1 MGDVNPN
8 NMGPELRKKLVE
20 LDKELEEGDI
30 TEKGYQKKKAKI
42 LEQFQVH
49 YYENT
54 RDSGFVH
61 ASNPH
66 LPPAGSSRPDSP
78 IAGASTPDL
87 VRHSSNHRYARDE
100 IRYRSEI
107 REEAVKEALQKDPLV
122 CLDSVRP
129 SKRRQHNSCIPEP
142 GPSHARSESGS
153 ESSFGTNSS
162 QRHHNLTSTT
172 VPPPAMSQQQSR
184 FLESAEV
191 FHKMSD
197 PTPATKLAN
206 LRITDGALPTTT
218 PPTNSIT
225 ANTPSAVPTTAPSL
239 LPRVQQQQAFVS
251 GDNIHPV
258 ATSLA
263 GSSQASPL
271 ASNQTGGSVD
281 GGLYRPSLTTSI
293 AEITPHQLQQ
303 QTQSM
308 YQSGLVC
315 PARVS
320 EKIQQLVN
328 TLKRPKRRPLP
339 EYFIDEDDQILVQPV
354 IDPNAPKPLGA
365 VTEPLIGE
373 KLVVPTGL
381 PRNIE
386 SALQRY
392 ASVIGKTPALTCLE
406 PSGRSTQVVSYAKL
420 LQRSNRIAFLLLN
433 KLGHRG
439 GHSLKPRD
447 RVALVYTSNDPI
459 SFLIAF
465 YGCLL
470 ASVIPIA
477 IEVPSTKK
485 YTYAKDG
492 SVRGVMVSRKAA
504 LAHCRALTAACHYSE
519 GDVMVCVVDCR
530 REAGLWHAALA
541 DSSCQNMGFLLSSL
555 DARVVLTDEQV
566 YKSLARTPSGDIAPL
581 PGWPQQIIWI
591 NTDHHG
597 GGGII
602 GSNGKKVP
610 KDWTLPERLPPEET
624 IYIEGVF
631 NGMHIVFV
639 PFNVLQ
645 MDPGSWIRMVTKYR
659 ASVAIVKSRDLHWA
673 LLAERDHPYVNLSSL
688 RALLVTDGHN
698 PWSLNSCDLF
708 AVKFKSRGFN
718 PSAICPIAGSS
729 ETLTLSLRRP
739 IPPTSATNAGS
750 GTGGLFGLHSNGAL
764 NRGMLMPNNTSP
776 QHTLMGGNSCAP
788 QPASAARGIISIH
801 ALSYGVIRVD
811 SEDSF
816 TSLTLQDCGQ
826 VLPGAAMVVV
836 SLGPKP
842 TLCKTD
848 EIGELCISADYVGTG
863 YWGLRGQTGSH
874 FCLQPTHDDGRHIAV
889 NLNSSTAAVPTSS
902 GALHAPT
909 ANAGMT
915 TTSKFVRSGLIGF
928 PGPASSGGLIFICG
942 SIDGVL
948 SVAGRR
954 HNANDIIATVIA
966 VQPTKIVY
974 RGRIAVFS
982 IEMLKDERIV
992 VIAELRHGF
1001 SEEAAFSWMSQ
1012 VLQAVDSIH
1021 QVSVYALALVP
1032 QNHLPR
1038 TPFGGIHVHEIR
1050 RLFSEGQLH
1059 PIMLLLCPHS
1069 AIQNLPQPRTQ
1080 TAAHLVGASAMMV
1093 GQVVQGIRMAEAH
1106 GRLLSSA
1113 HHGSM
1118 TALGPGAPDTGQQQT
1133 VTEVL
1138 IWRATHTPEDRLFSV
1153 YNAKGAVIASLT
1165 CHQLHQKAERLGS
1178 LLQEK
1183 GNVKPGS
1190 VVAIMFM
1197 PGIEMVCAFYAC
1209 LYIAAIPVLVRPP
1222 QQPRS
1227 SLLGVGSGSA
1237 NTTGI
1242 STSGGSGGSGGLF
1255 GGSSLDLSASRSSLE
1270 PSPPPA
1276 QICFADSVTMAW
1288 NVVSSSQA
1296 VVCLTQASIIKLI
1309 KSKEA
1314 ANRIPV
1320 VSWPPLLDYDES
1332 WRKKLTTVY
1341 QPHSPD
1347 IEVAYLDFTP
1357 STTGTLTG
1365 VEVTH
1370 SVASALCR
1378 AQKMQCEFYP
1388 ARELVLSLEPYSG
1401 LSASLWLLTS
1411 IYCGHHSILVP
1422 PHVTE
1427 VAPDLWLTLCSQRRI
1442 REAFC
1447 SYATIKLATIY
1458 SAKMISSMKLKEVTL
1473 ENLRSLVIVS
1483 EERPRVNLTSLF
1495 TKMFAAVNLNPRAV
1509 STSFGCRANLTMCLQ
1524 GASSPDITTVYVDRV
1539 SLRNDRVNLLERGSP
1554 NSLCLMESGKLLPG
1568 VHVAIANPD
1577 TLGQCAD
1584 SHLGEIWVSS
1594 PHNSTRLLGPFNINS
1609 IVPIHA
1615 TSTVRSDLS
1624 SNTSSSAAGGGGVA
1638 YENAPSDPLR
1648 ARFVAGDTDRVYART
1663 GFLGF
1668 VRRTEL
1674 TQSDGA
1680 LHDAVFVVGSLAES
1694 MMLRGMRF
1702 YPMDIENTVLR
1713 SHRNINECAVFTW
1726 SDLLVVVVELLG
1738 EESEALDLVHPIT
1751 ASVLREHQLIVGVV
1765 VVVDRDTVRVDFY
1778 GEKQRILLRDN
1789 FVSDELDPIYV
1800 SYNM

>member
-1 MGDVNPN
+1 MGF
-8 NMGPELRKKLVE
+8 LLSS
-20 LDKELEEGDI
+20 LDARVVLTNDQVYKSLARTPSGDI
-30 TEKGYQKKKAKI
+30 A
-42 LEQFQVH
+42 
-49 YYENT
+49 
-54 RDSGFVH
+54 
-61 ASNPH
+61 P
-66 LPPAGSSRPDSP
+66 LPGWP
-78 IAGASTPDL
+78 
-87 VRHSSNHRYARDE
+87 
-100 IRYRSEI
+100 
-107 REEAVKEALQKDPLV
+107 
-122 CLDSVRP
+122 
-129 SKRRQHNSCIPEP
+129 
-142 GPSHARSESGS
+142 
-153 ESSFGTNSS
+153 
-162 QRHHNLTSTT
+162 
-172 VPPPAMSQQQSR
+172 
-184 FLESAEV
+184 
-191 FHKMSD
+191 
-197 PTPATKLAN
+197 
-206 LRITDGALPTTT
+206 
-218 PPTNSIT
+218 
-225 ANTPSAVPTTAPSL
+225 
-239 LPRVQQQQAFVS
+239 
-251 GDNIHPV
+251 
-258 ATSLA
+258 
-263 GSSQASPL
+263 
-271 ASNQTGGSVD
+271 
-281 GGLYRPSLTTSI
+281 
-293 AEITPHQLQQ
+293 
-303 QTQSM
+303 
-308 YQSGLVC
+308 
-315 PARVS
+315 
-320 EKIQQLVN
+320 QQLIWIN
-328 TLKRPKRRPLP
+328 T
-339 EYFIDEDDQILVQPV
+339 DHHGGG
-354 IDPNAPKPLGA
+354 GA
-365 VTEPLIGE
+365 G
-373 KLVVPTGL
+373 
-381 PRNIE
+381 
-386 SALQRY
+386 
-392 ASVIGKTPALTCLE
+392 
-406 PSGRSTQVVSYAKL
+406 
-420 LQRSNRIAFLLLN
+420 
-433 KLGHRG
+433 
-439 GHSLKPRD
+439 
-447 RVALVYTSNDPI
+447 
-459 SFLIAF
+459 
-465 YGCLL
+465 
-470 ASVIPIA
+470 
-477 IEVPSTKK
+477 KK

-492 SVRGVMVSRKAA
+492 SVRGVMVSRKAV

-541 DSSCQNMGFLLSSL
+541 S
-555 DARVVLTDEQV
+555 
-566 YKSLARTPSGDIAPL
+566 
-581 PGWPQQIIWI
+581 
-591 NTDHHG
+591 
-597 GGGII
+597 
-602 GSNGKKVP
+602 
-610 KDWTLPERLPPEET
+610 
-624 IYIEGVF
+624 VF
-631 NGMHIVFV
+631 NGMHVVFV

-708 AVKFKSRGFN
+708 AVKFKPRGFN
-718 PSAICPIAGSS
+718 PNAICPIAGSS

-739 IPPTSATNAGS
+739 VPPSSATNAAS
-750 GTGGLFGLHSNGAL
+750 GAGGLFSLHSNGAL
-764 NRGMLMPNNTSP
+764 NRGMLMPNNASP
-776 QHTLMGGNSCAP
+776 QHTLMGGNACAP

-842 TLCKTD
+842 TICKTD

-874 FCLQPTHDDGRHIAV
+874 FCLQPIHDDGRLVVV
-889 NLNSSTAAVPTSS
+889 NLNSSTAAVPASA
-902 GALHAPT
+902 GALHVPV
-909 ANAGMT
+909 ANAGM

-928 PGPASSGGLIFICG
+928 PGPVSSGGLIFICG

-1093 GQVVQGIRMAEAH
+1093 GQVVQGARMAEAH

-1118 TALGPGAPDTGQQQT
+1118 TALGPGAPDTGVDYLNSAKFITVKKLAFVYNEEFNKSSLLQQQQT

-1153 YNAKGAVIASLT
+1153 YNAKGAVVTSLT

-1227 SLLGVGSGSA
+1227 SLLCSGSNSA
-1237 NTTGI
+1237 NNTGT
-1242 STSGGSGGSGGLF
+1242 STSGGSGGGGVLF
-1255 GGSSLDLSASRSSLE
+1255 GGSSLDLSASRTSLE
-1270 PSPPPA
+1270 PSPPPT

-1296 VVCLTQASIIKLI
+1296 VVCLTQASVMKLI

-1320 VSWPPLLDYDES
+1320 VSWPPLLDYDET
-1332 WRKKLTTVY
+1332 WRKKLNTIY

-1427 VAPDLWLTLCSQRRI
+1427 VAPDLWLTLCSQKRI

-1458 SAKMISSMKLKEVTL
+1458 SAKMIASMKLKEVTL

-1509 STSFGCRANLTMCLQ
+1509 STSFGCRANLAMCLQ

-1609 IVPIHA
+1609 TVPIHA

-1638 YENAPSDPLR
+1638 YENAPTDLLR

-1674 TQSDGA
+1674 TQSDGD

-1713 SHRNINECAVFTW
+1713 SHKKINECAVFTW

>member
-1 MGDVNPN
+1 
-8 NMGPELRKKLVE
+8 
-20 LDKELEEGDI
+20 
-30 TEKGYQKKKAKI
+30 
-42 LEQFQVH
+42 
-49 YYENT
+49 
-54 RDSGFVH
+54 
-61 ASNPH
+61 
-66 LPPAGSSRPDSP
+66 
-78 IAGASTPDL
+78 
-87 VRHSSNHRYARDE
+87 
-100 IRYRSEI
+100 
-107 REEAVKEALQKDPLV
+107 
-122 CLDSVRP
+122 
-129 SKRRQHNSCIPEP
+129 
-142 GPSHARSESGS
+142 
-153 ESSFGTNSS
+153 
-162 QRHHNLTSTT
+162 
-172 VPPPAMSQQQSR
+172 
-184 FLESAEV
+184 
-191 FHKMSD
+191 MSD
-197 PTPATKLAN
+197 PTPATKLSN
-206 LRITDGALPTTT
+206 LRITDGT
-218 PPTNSIT
+218 
-225 ANTPSAVPTTAPSL
+225 VPTSAP
-239 LPRVQQQQAFVS
+239 PP
-251 GDNIHPV
+251 I
-258 ATSLA
+258 TSRASQSYCSVDDILSSVPHI
-263 GSSQASPL
+263 GSSQVSPQP
-271 ASNQTGGSVD
+271 STGGGSAD
-281 GGLYRPSLTTSI
+281 RAIFRPSLTSSTVDPVPSPNEVL
-293 AEITPHQLQQ
+293 APNQQ
-303 QTQSM
+303 QSM

-315 PARVS
+315 PSRVS

-339 EYFIDEDDQILVQPV
+339 EYFIDEDDQIFVQPV
-354 IDPNAPKPLGA
+354 VDPNRPKPLGA
-365 VTEPLIGE
+365 PTEPLVGE
-373 KLVVPTGL
+373 KLIVPSGL

-392 ASVIGKTPALTCLE
+392 AGVIGKTPALTCLE
-406 PSGRSTQVVSYAKL
+406 PSGRSTQVLSYAKL

-439 GHSLKPRD
+439 GQSLKPRD

-459 SFLIAF
+459 SFLLAF

-477 IEVPSTKK
+477 IEVPTAKK
-485 YTYAKDG
+485 DSACQNMGFLLSSQDAHVALTNDQVYKSLPRTASGEIAPIPGWPQHLIWINTDHHGGGSGKKVPKDWCLPERLPPEETIYIEYTYAKDG
-492 SVRGVMVSRKAA
+492 SVRGVMVSRKAV
-504 LAHCRALTAACHYSE
+504 LAHCRALTTACHYSE

-541 DSSCQNMGFLLSSL
+541 S
-555 DARVVLTDEQV
+555 
-566 YKSLARTPSGDIAPL
+566 
-581 PGWPQQIIWI
+581 
-591 NTDHHG
+591 
-597 GGGII
+597 
-602 GSNGKKVP
+602 
-610 KDWTLPERLPPEET
+610 
-624 IYIEGVF
+624 VF
-631 NGMHIVFV
+631 NGMHVVFV

-645 MDPGSWIRMVTKYR
+645 LDPGSWIRLVTKYR

-673 LLAERDHPYVNLSSL
+673 LLAERENPFSNLSSL

-708 AVKFKSRGFN
+708 AAKFKSRGLN
-718 PSAICPIAGSS
+718 PNAICPIAGSS

-739 IPPTSATNAGS
+739 IPPTSA
-750 GTGGLFGLHSNGAL
+750 GTGGLFGIHSNGNSQGVGVVQTSNNDTQQQAL
-764 NRGMLMPNNTSP
+764 LGAS
-776 QHTLMGGNSCAP
+776 AP
-788 QPASAARGIISIH
+788 AAAAAARGIISIQG
-801 ALSYGVIRVD
+801 LSYGVIRVD
-811 SEDSF
+811 TEDSF

-826 VLPGAAMVVV
+826 VLPGATVVVV
-836 SLGPKP
+836 SLGPTP
-842 TLCKTD
+842 TVCRTD
-848 EIGELCISADYVGTG
+848 EVGELCIAADYTGTG
-863 YWGLRGQTGSH
+863 YWGLRGKTGSH
-874 FCLQPTHDDGRHIAV
+874 FCVQPVHEDGRPVVVSNTTGGLHVGAV
-889 NLNSSTAAVPTSS
+889 
-902 GALHAPT
+902 
-909 ANAGMT
+909 AGGT
-915 TTSKFVRSGLIGF
+915 TKFVRSGLIGF

-992 VIAELRHGF
+992 VVAELRHGF

-1021 QVSVYALALVP
+1021 QVSVYALALVS
-1032 QNHLPR
+1032 QNQLPR
-1038 TPFGGIHVHEIR
+1038 TPFGGIHVHEVR
-1050 RLFSEGQLH
+1050 RLFSNGQLH

-1080 TAAHLVGASAMMV
+1080 PPTSLVGASAMLV
-1093 GQVVQGIRMAEAH
+1093 GQVVQGARMAEAH
-1106 GRLLSSA
+1106 GRMISNSV
-1113 HHGSM
+1113 HGSM
-1118 TALGPGAPDTGQQQT
+1118 TALGPGAPDLGPRT

-1138 IWRATHTPEDRLFSV
+1138 LWRAAHTPEDRLFSV
-1153 YNAKGAVIASLT
+1153 YNAKGAVVASLT
-1165 CHQLHQKAERLGS
+1165 CQQLHQKAERLGS
-1178 LLQEK
+1178 FLHEK

-1209 LYIAAIPVLVRPP
+1209 LYIAAVPVLVRPP
-1222 QQPRS
+1222 QQPRNPA
-1227 SLLGVGSGSA
+1227 GAPIG
-1237 NTTGI
+1237 
-1242 STSGGSGGSGGLF
+1242 GGSPNSASSIPSSSLF
-1255 GGSSLDLSASRSSLE
+1255 GGSSVDLSASRSSLE

-1276 QICFADSVTMAW
+1276 QIRFADSITVAW
-1288 NVVSSSQA
+1288 SVVSAAQA
-1296 VVCLTQASIIKLI
+1296 SVCLTQSSIIKLI

-1314 ANRIPV
+1314 VGRIPI
-1320 VSWPPLLDYDES
+1320 SNWPPLLDYDET
-1332 WRKKLTTVY
+1332 WRKKLTSVY
-1341 QPHSPD
+1341 QPQSAET
-1347 IEVAYLDFTP
+1347 EVAYLDFTP

-1370 SVASALCR
+1370 AAASALCR

-1388 ARELVLSLEPYSG
+1388 TRELVLSLEPYSG

-1422 PHVTE
+1422 PQVTE
-1427 VAPDLWLTLCSQRRI
+1427 VAPDLWLTICSQKRI
-1442 REAFC
+1442 REVFC

-1458 SAKMISSMKLKEVTL
+1458 SARMISSMKMKEVSL

-1495 TKMFAAVNLNPRAV
+1495 TKMFAAVNLNSRAV
-1509 STSFGCRANLTMCLQ
+1509 SSSFGCRANLAMCLQ

-1554 NSLCLMESGKLLPG
+1554 NGLCLMESGKLLPG
-1568 VHVAIANPD
+1568 VRVAIANPD
-1577 TLGQCAD
+1577 TFGQCAD

-1594 PHNSTRLLGPFNINS
+1594 PHNSTRLLGPFNINPS
-1609 IVPIHA
+1609 APAIRTPTVGSDHS
-1615 TSTVRSDLS
+1615 STS
-1624 SNTSSSAAGGGGVA
+1624 SNAA
-1638 YENAPSDPLR
+1638 YENAPTDPLK
-1648 ARFVAGDTDRVYART
+1648 ARFVAGDTGRVYART

-1680 LHDAVFVVGSLAES
+1680 LHDAVFVVGNLAET

-1713 SHRNINECAVFTW
+1713 SHKKINECAVFTW

-1738 EESEALDLVHPIT
+1738 EESEALDLIHPIT

-1765 VVVDRDTVRVDFY
+1765 VVVDRETVRVDFY

-1789 FVSDELDPIYV
+1789 FVNDELDPIYV

>member
-1 MGDVNPN
+1 MGDANPL
-8 NMGPELRKKLVE
+8 NMDPELQKKLVE
-20 LDKELEEGDI
+20 LDKELAEGDI

-42 LEQFQVH
+42 LERFHVH

-61 ASNPH
+61 ASNPY

-78 IAGASTPDL
+78 IADPSTPDL
-87 VRHSSNHRYARDE
+87 VRRSSHHRYARDE
-100 IRYRSEI
+100 VRYRSEI
-107 REEAVKEALQKDPLV
+107 REEAVKEALQNDPLV

-129 SKRRQHNSCIPEP
+129 SKRRQPNSCIPEP

-162 QRHHNLTSTT
+162 QRHHHQISIPVQPPT
-172 VPPPAMSQQQSR
+172 VSQQQSR

-206 LRITDGALPTTT
+206 LRITDETLPITTT
-218 PPTNSIT
+218 PPANSIT
-225 ANTPSAVPTTAPSL
+225 ANASSAVSAAAPPL
-239 LPRVQQQQAFVS
+239 LPRIQQQQAFIS
-251 GDNIHPV
+251 ADNIHP
-258 ATSLA
+258 ASASLA

-271 ASNQTGGSVD
+271 ASNQAGGSVD
-281 GGLYRPSLTTSI
+281 GGLYRPSLTTSM
-293 AEITPHQLQQ
+293 AEITPQQIQQ
-303 QTQSM
+303 QAQSM

-373 KLVVPTGL
+373 KLIVPTGL

-439 GHSLKPRD
+439 GQSLKPRD

-485 YTYAKDG
+485 DSSCQNMGFLLSSLDARVVLTNDQVYKSLARTPSGDIAPLPGWPQQLIWINTDHHGGGGAGKKVPKDWTLPERLPPEETIYIEYTYAKDG
-492 SVRGVMVSRKAA
+492 SVRGVMVSRKAV

-541 DSSCQNMGFLLSSL
+541 S
-555 DARVVLTDEQV
+555 
-566 YKSLARTPSGDIAPL
+566 
-581 PGWPQQIIWI
+581 
-591 NTDHHG
+591 
-597 GGGII
+597 
-602 GSNGKKVP
+602 
-610 KDWTLPERLPPEET
+610 
-624 IYIEGVF
+624 VF
-631 NGMHIVFV
+631 NGMHVVFV

-708 AVKFKSRGFN
+708 AVKFKPRGFN
-718 PSAICPIAGSS
+718 PNAICPIAGSS

-739 IPPTSATNAGS
+739 VPPSSATNAAS
-750 GTGGLFGLHSNGAL
+750 GAGGLFSLHSNGAL
-764 NRGMLMPNNTSP
+764 NRGMLMPNNASP
-776 QHTLMGGNSCAP
+776 QHTLMGGNACAP

-842 TLCKTD
+842 TICKTD

-874 FCLQPTHDDGRHIAV
+874 FCLQPIHDDGRLVVV
-889 NLNSSTAAVPTSS
+889 NLNSSTAAVPASA
-902 GALHAPT
+902 GALHVPV
-909 ANAGMT
+909 ANAGM

-928 PGPASSGGLIFICG
+928 PGPVSSGGLIFICG

-1093 GQVVQGIRMAEAH
+1093 GQVVQGARMAEAH

-1153 YNAKGAVIASLT
+1153 YNAKGAVVTSLT

-1227 SLLGVGSGSA
+1227 SLLCSGSNSA
-1237 NTTGI
+1237 NNTGT
-1242 STSGGSGGSGGLF
+1242 STSGGSGGGGVLF
-1255 GGSSLDLSASRSSLE
+1255 GGSSLDLSASRTSLE
-1270 PSPPPA
+1270 PSPPPT

-1296 VVCLTQASIIKLI
+1296 VVCLTQASVMKLI
-1309 KSKEA
+1309 KSK
-1314 ANRIPV
+1314 
-1320 VSWPPLLDYDES
+1320 VS
-1332 WRKKLTTVY
+1332 
-1341 QPHSPD
+1341 
-1347 IEVAYLDFTP
+1347 
-1357 STTGTLTG
+1357 
-1365 VEVTH
+1365 
-1370 SVASALCR
+1370 
-1378 AQKMQCEFYP
+1378 
-1388 ARELVLSLEPYSG
+1388 
-1401 LSASLWLLTS
+1401 
-1411 IYCGHHSILVP
+1411 
-1422 PHVTE
+1422 
-1427 VAPDLWLTLCSQRRI
+1427 
-1442 REAFC
+1442 
-1447 SYATIKLATIY
+1447 
-1458 SAKMISSMKLKEVTL
+1458 
-1473 ENLRSLVIVS
+1473 
-1483 EERPRVNLTSLF
+1483 
-1495 TKMFAAVNLNPRAV
+1495 
-1509 STSFGCRANLTMCLQ
+1509 
-1524 GASSPDITTVYVDRV
+1524 
-1539 SLRNDRVNLLERGSP
+1539 
-1554 NSLCLMESGKLLPG
+1554 
-1568 VHVAIANPD
+1568 
-1577 TLGQCAD
+1577 
-1584 SHLGEIWVSS
+1584 
-1594 PHNSTRLLGPFNINS
+1594 
-1609 IVPIHA
+1609 
-1615 TSTVRSDLS
+1615 
-1624 SNTSSSAAGGGGVA
+1624 
-1638 YENAPSDPLR
+1638 
-1648 ARFVAGDTDRVYART
+1648 
-1663 GFLGF
+1663 
-1668 VRRTEL
+1668 
-1674 TQSDGA
+1674 
-1680 LHDAVFVVGSLAES
+1680 
-1694 MMLRGMRF
+1694 
-1702 YPMDIENTVLR
+1702 
-1713 SHRNINECAVFTW
+1713 
-1726 SDLLVVVVELLG
+1726 
-1738 EESEALDLVHPIT
+1738 
-1751 ASVLREHQLIVGVV
+1751 
-1765 VVVDRDTVRVDFY
+1765 
-1778 GEKQRILLRDN
+1778 
-1789 FVSDELDPIYV
+1789 
-1800 SYNM
+1800 

>member
-1 MGDVNPN
+1 MGDVNLA
-8 NMGPELRKKLVE
+8 NMDVELRKKLAE
-20 LDKELEEGDI
+20 LEKELVEGDI

-42 LEQFQVH
+42 LEQFRVH

-61 ASNPH
+61 TSNPH
-66 LPPAGSSRPDSP
+66 LPPAGSRPDSP
-78 IAGASTPDL
+78 VADPATPAL
-87 VRHSSNHRYARDE
+87 LRRSSHHRYARDE
-100 IRYRSEI
+100 VRYRSEI
-107 REEAVKEALQKDPLV
+107 REEAVKEALQKEPLI
-122 CLDSVRP
+122 CLESLRP
-129 SKRRQHNSCIPEP
+129 SKRRQQNTCIPEP
-142 GPSHARSESGS
+142 GPSHARSESES
-153 ESSFGTNSS
+153 EASLDTSS
-162 QRHHNLTSTT
+162 QRCPQALNPL
-172 VPPPAMSQQQSR
+172 SQQHQ
-184 FLESAEV
+184 FLENADV

-197 PTPATKLAN
+197 PTPVTKLSN
-206 LRITDGALPTTT
+206 LRIADGTT
-218 PPTNSIT
+218 PT
-225 ANTPSAVPTTAPSL
+225 ATTSATAISASATRP
-239 LPRVQQQQAFVS
+239 LPPPVGLHAQQQHPFTGAENILPSISRASSSQTSPQLPNSGGGGS
-251 GDNIHPV
+251 GD
-258 ATSLA
+258 SRL
-263 GSSQASPL
+263 L
-271 ASNQTGGSVD
+271 
-281 GGLYRPSLTTSI
+281 RPSLTSSVLEVI
-293 AEITPHQLQQ
+293 PNP
-303 QTQSM
+303 QSM

-315 PARVS
+315 PSRVS

-354 IDPNAPKPLGA
+354 VDPNAPKPLGA
-365 VTEPLIGE
+365 ITEPLIGE
-373 KLVVPTGL
+373 KLIVPPGL

-406 PSGRSTQVVSYAKL
+406 PSGRSTQVLSYAKL

-439 GHSLKPRD
+439 GQSLKPRD
-447 RVALVYTSNDPI
+447 RVALVYSSNDPI
-459 SFLIAF
+459 SYLVAF

-477 IEVPSTKK
+477 IEVPGAKRDSSCQNMGFLLSSLDARVVLTNDQVYKSLSRTSAGDIAPLPGWPQHLAWINTDHHGGSGGGNTKK
-485 YTYAKDG
+485 APKDWSLPERLPPEETIYIEYTYAKDG

-530 REAGLWHAALA
+530 REAGLWHAAL
-541 DSSCQNMGFLLSSL
+541 SS
-555 DARVVLTDEQV
+555 
-566 YKSLARTPSGDIAPL
+566 
-581 PGWPQQIIWI
+581 
-591 NTDHHG
+591 
-597 GGGII
+597 
-602 GSNGKKVP
+602 
-610 KDWTLPERLPPEET
+610 
-624 IYIEGVF
+624 VF
-631 NGMHIVFV
+631 NGMHVVFV

-645 MDPGSWIRMVTKYR
+645 MDPGSWIRMATKYR

-673 LLAERDHPYVNLSSL
+673 LLAEREHPYCNLSSL

-708 AVKFKSRGFN
+708 AAKFKSRGLN
-718 PSAICPIAGSS
+718 PNAICPIAGSS
-729 ETLTLSLRRP
+729 ETLTLALRRP
-739 IPPTSATNAGS
+739 ILPSSATAPN
-750 GTGGLFGLHSNGAL
+750 TGGLFGLHSNGAP
-764 NRGMLMPNNTSP
+764 RGVPTSAAVLPPTSNASP
-776 QHTLMGGNSCAP
+776 QHTLLSGS
-788 QPASAARGIISIH
+788 PAAAAARGIISIH

-842 TLCKTD
+842 TICRTD
-848 EIGELCISADYVGTG
+848 EVGELCIAADYVGTG

-874 FCLQPTHDDGRHIAV
+874 FCVQPVHEDGRPVVV
-889 NLNSSTAAVPTSS
+889 NINASVTATA
-902 GALHAPT
+902 GALHVPT
-909 ANAGMT
+909 TACVGGITT

-948 SVAGRR
+948 AVAGRR

-1032 QNHLPR
+1032 QNQLPR
-1038 TPFGGIHVHEIR
+1038 TPFGGIHVHEVR

-1080 TAAHLVGASAMMV
+1080 PPTSLVGASAILV
-1093 GQVVQGIRMAEAH
+1093 GQVVQGARMAEAH
-1106 GRLLSSA
+1106 GRFISNA
-1113 HHGSM
+1113 VHGSM
-1118 TALGPGAPDTGQQQT
+1118 TALGPGAPDLGPQT

-1138 IWRATHTPEDRLFSV
+1138 LWRATHTPEDRLFSV
-1153 YNAKGAVIASLT
+1153 YNAKGAVVAGLT

-1190 VVAIMFM
+1190 VVAVMFM

-1227 SLLGVGSGSA
+1227 PVVGSGATAAS
-1237 NTTGI
+1237 
-1242 STSGGSGGSGGLF
+1242 STSSSALGTSVSSSGLF
-1255 GGSSLDLSASRSSLE
+1255 GGSLIDLSASRTSLE

-1288 NVVSSSQA
+1288 NVVSSAQA
-1296 VVCLTQASIIKLI
+1296 VVCLTQSSVIKLI

-1314 ANRIPV
+1314 AGRIPMS
-1320 VSWPPLLDYDES
+1320 SWPQLLDYDET
-1332 WRKKLTTVY
+1332 WRRKLSTVY
-1341 QPHSPD
+1341 LPHSPD
-1347 IEVAYLDFTP
+1347 TEVAYLDFTP

-1370 SVASALCR
+1370 AVASALCR

-1422 PHVTE
+1422 PQVTE
-1427 VAPDLWLTLCSQRRI
+1427 VAPDLWLTLCSQKKI

-1447 SYATIKLATIY
+1447 SYATIKLGTIY
-1458 SAKMISSMKLKEVTL
+1458 SAKMIAAMKMKEVSL
-1473 ENLRSLVIVS
+1473 ENLRNLVIVS

-1495 TKMFAAVNLNPRAV
+1495 ARMFAAVNLNPRAV
-1509 STSFGCRANLTMCLQ
+1509 STSFGCRANLAMCLQ

-1594 PHNSTRLLGPFNINS
+1594 PHNSTRLLGPFNINTT
-1609 IVPIHA
+1609 PPTHA
-1615 TSTVRSDLS
+1615 TSTVRTELS
-1624 SNTSSSAAGGGGVA
+1624 STTSSAAVASTSAA
-1638 YENAPSDPLR
+1638 YENAPMDPLR
-1648 ARFVAGDTDRVYART
+1648 TRFVAGVTDRVYART

-1680 LHDAVFVVGSLAES
+1680 LHDAVFVVGSLTES

-1702 YPMDIENTVLR
+1702 YPMDVENTVLR
-1713 SHRNINECAVFTW
+1713 SHRKINECAVFTW

-1789 FVSDELDPIYV
+1789 FVNDELDPIYV